1 MFINEQGSFAS
12 AHPETTTLVI
22 PANAGE
28 VVHGCTVYEPKD
40 GIQ

>member
-1 MFINEQGSFAS
+1 M
-12 AHPETTTLVI
+12 HDLYRTLHSHYR
-22 PANAGE
+22 E